1 MSDHAIDPDQ
11 KVGKT
16 AIMKWRMRLCLW
28 LLTIFQAN
36 VSISQTRQIRLTG
49 TLLAADGK
57 PVVAATVMLM
67 DPSRIEV
74 ISYAISSEDGRFLIG
89 PIARADSVFHL
100 SVEHLEC
107 DPWHRILKRED
118 FQGDRLELSIQLSR
132 RSLSLKEITVKAPPL
147 PYRTYN
153 DTTEFR
159 AGAYRSA
166 ETRRVEDL
174 LKNIQGFQVTG
185 DGRIYFQGKEIERL
199 LLDGEDLTDR
209 NYRLLSKNLNASV
222 VDRIQVIDNYSS
234 DRLMRTMERSG
245 KLAVNLTVD
254 STFRNRISGGIG
266 VGTTGHRQLVDVS
279 TVYPGRSLKWLT
291 FTNYNQTGLQ
301 TGTQLSD
308 DRMGENLVSETR
320 KNATLHPIFEP
331 IQIPAPPLDP
341 RYVLDNEDA
350 STMQVLSMR
359 DKNGGTFRWLAG
371 VGQGKMSRSSGMES
385 HMYALSGNDWVLQ
398 QQHQYA
404 MKTQEA
410 LSSLQY
416 KHDRKSN
423 NTGEF
428 GLHLMSTNHGH
439 KYDDQTSGDYNDSLS
454 EANHQRRLMLSSR
467 GHEIKRTNSGSLIK
481 WTYGLDL
488 EQMKQHQQ
496 LNTLR
501 FMKVLSPFMDPDRFQ
516 QLMRLGKVA
525 AQTNISLHDRS
536 EYGRWNTGVKMYLHH
551 ERHQLSGLNATDTA
565 MPTDL
570 FPQRNRLIR
579 SQAMI
584 LHGTWQS
591 NAKKKTAWYFNGE
604 LGIAAFQVRDSAA
617 LKLKDRHI
625 YRLSTGIDHKISNLM
640 AIRLHVYRDRRVPGT
655 EWFHAGPVFMSDAQL
670 RFPSSDIVAE
680 TSTGMNLSF
689 SRVNLPASFTGLLFI
704 SFILTD
710 GAYRQ
715 ISNRQPAFTRS
726 TYMPFDDQRS
736 LFVSA
741 SISKHVLP
749 MRFKFMTDASFQRM
763 DGDAQLDDLPIG
775 NLYGRLSIQQRLIS
789 AFPFPFNIEL
799 SYMASRHFN
808 ALNSEMT
815 GTVTM
820 AQWQNIGYARLNGR
834 FGEKGFFSV
843 IYGHRKFMSSESF
856 RTLDLHG
863 RWKAA
868 RSLFISITGHN
879 LTNMKGFEERRISL
893 NATTDQRTSLV
904 GRYILLSAEW
914 SF

>member
-1 MSDHAIDPDQ
+1 
-11 KVGKT
+11 
-16 AIMKWRMRLCLW
+16 MKWRIYLCLSFI
-28 LLTIFQAN
+28 LILQTV
-36 VSISQTRQIRLTG
+36 VSISQTRQIQLTG
-49 TLLAADGK
+49 TLLANDGK
-57 PVVAATVMLM
+57 PMVAATVMLM
-67 DPSRIEV
+67 NTSHNEV
-74 ISYAISSEDGRFLIG
+74 ISYAISSEHGRFMIG
-89 PIARADSVFHL
+89 PITTVDTIFLL

-107 DPWHRILKRED
+107 DPWKRILKRDD
-118 FQGDRLELSIQLSR
+118 FQGDRLELSIQLNR
-132 RSLSLKEITVKAPPL
+132 RSLSMQEIRIKAPPL

-185 DGRIYFQGKEIERL
+185 EGRIYFQGKEIERL

-222 VDRIQVIDNYSS
+222 VDRIQVIDNYSP
-234 DRLMRTMERSG
+234 DRLMRAMERSG

-254 STFRNRISGGIG
+254 STFRNRISGSIG
-266 VGTTGHRQLVDVS
+266 MGSTGQRQLLDVS
-279 TVYPGRSLKWLT
+279 TVFPGRSLKWLT

-308 DRMGENLVSETR
+308 DRMGDNQISETR
-320 KNATLHPIFEP
+320 KNTTLHPIFEP
-331 IQIPAPPLDP
+331 TQIPAPPLDK

-350 STMQVLSMR
+350 STMQVISMR

-371 VGQGKMSRSSGMES
+371 VGQGKMTRSSGMES
-385 HMYALSGNDWVLQ
+385 HMYALSGNDWVLR

-410 LSSLQY
+410 LSSFQY

-439 KYDDQTSGDYNDSLS
+439 KYADQTSGDYNDSLS

-467 GHEIKRTNSGSLIK
+467 GQEIKRTNTGSLIK

-501 FMKVLSPFMDPDRFQ
+501 FMKVLSSFMDPDRFQ

-536 EYGRWNTGVKMYLHH
+536 EYGRWNTGVKMYMHH
-551 ERHQLSGLNATDTA
+551 ERHQLSGLKATDTG

-604 LGIAAFQVRDSAA
+604 LGIAAFHVSDSVVM
-617 LKLKDRHI
+617 KLKNRHI
-625 YRLSTGIDHKISNLM
+625 YQLSTGIDHKISNLM
-640 AIRLHVYRDRRVPGT
+640 GIRFHAYRDRRVPGT
-655 EWFHAGPVFMSDAQL
+655 EWFHGGPVFMSDAQV

-704 SFILTD
+704 SCMHTD
-710 GAYRQ
+710 GTYRQ

-726 TYMPFDDQRS
+726 TYMPFNDQRS

-741 SISKHVLP
+741 SISKHMLP
-749 MRFKFMTDASFQRM
+749 MRFKFMTDAYFQRM
-763 DGDAQLDDLPIG
+763 SGEAELDDLPIG
-775 NLYGRLSIQQRLIS
+775 NEYGRLSIQQRLIS

-799 SYMASRHFN
+799 SYMAIRHFN
-808 ALNSEMT
+808 ATSSAMT
-815 GTVTM
+815 GAITM
-820 AQWQNIGYARLNGR
+820 VQWQHIGYARLNGR

-843 IYGHRKFMSSESF
+843 IYGHRKFMSSEPF

-879 LTNMKGFEERRISL
+879 LTDMNGFEERRISL